1 MHARASQP
9 DRGNFRARLHLA
21 PRARSRSRTATELVQ
36 WVRIVDP
43 AGLTGLTLM
52 LSERPA
58 AGAAEDWRY
67 QTFWGNGA
75 PFVVDTPADLRRQGV
90 LPPAGAWTRLEASAD
105 VTWRVDGSVRLP
117 LAGHGFS
124 AVRFMQNGGMVEWG
138 PLSKIDAAGNET
150 LFVADDVP
158 PGGALHQSGSAS
170 GWPWV
175 AAGPSELPTEA
186 DFGTASPDG
195 ARRAAALDALRARW
209 SQPFLADDFEEIT
222 ETGVDGFAALI
233 ESKIRTTNDA
243 IDLGFV
249 RARADIYRVR
259 QYMLGADTASRL
271 VTSPS
276 LADVAVRE
284 ESARARSEKIS
295 GFRPG
300 RASGHRRFPA
310 AAQRQPTVAA
320 TNIRHRRSS
329 VHADARQRVV
339 YRRAADDR
347 GAARCGRRSGA
358 GNGHRASFPR
368 RARGDA
374 GRRRAVD
381 DADLGPARRHACYTQ
396 PRLARPG
403 RPLRPRRQRRRH
415 TGAAGACRIRRTDRK
430 RGRAAARAARAGSA
444 PLRAR
449 RQACGARQPG
459 QADPP
464 GRRGEA
470 AGDRAR
476 RPCGVRLYAACR
488 RQRDGEGA
496 QHAR

>member
-1 MHARASQP
+1 MCWLTPLAVPGRAGEPTMRVLAELLPEPTRRAPATCTRVRRNPTAGTFVHDFTGAASSLEIADG
-9 DRGNFRARLHLA
+9 DR
-21 PRARSRSRTATELVQ
+21 LVQ

-124 AVRFMQNGGMVEWG
+124 AVRFMQNGGIVEWG

-233 ESKIRTTNDA
+233 EFEDQDHERRNRSR
-243 IDLGFV
+243 L
-249 RARADIYRVR
+249 RAC
-259 QYMLGADTASRL
+259 ASRHL
-271 VTSPS
+271 SRSPIH
-276 LADVAVRE
+276 
-284 ESARARSEKIS
+284 ARS
-295 GFRPG
+295 R
-300 RASGHRRFPA
+300 HR
-310 AAQRQPTVAA
+310 VAA
-320 TNIRHRRSS
+320 RDLA
-329 VHADARQRVV
+329 V
-339 YRRAADDR
+339 
-347 GAARCGRRSGA
+347 
-358 GNGHRASFPR
+358 
-368 RARGDA
+368 A
-374 GRRRAVD
+374 GRR
-381 DADLGPARRHACYTQ
+381 G
-396 PRLARPG
+396 
-403 RPLRPRRQRRRH
+403 
-415 TGAAGACRIRRTDRK
+415 GA
-430 RGRAAARAARAGSA
+430 
-444 PLRAR
+444 
-449 RQACGARQPG
+449 
-459 QADPP
+459 
-464 GRRGEA
+464 
-470 AGDRAR
+470 
-476 RPCGVRLYAACR
+476 
-488 RQRDGEGA
+488 
-496 QHAR
+496 

>member
-1 MHARASQP
+1 MPVPERVYEPGLLEIAVVDPEFARSIGRFVADRTEWLTRRELARRRRDVLADAASGTRPRWRADDAGLAELLPEPTRRAPATCTRVRRNPTAGTFVHDFTGAASSLEIAAGDRTRAVGADRRPGRP
-9 DRGNFRARLHLA
+9 DRSDADA
-21 PRARSRSRTATELVQ
+21 
-36 WVRIVDP
+36 
-43 AGLTGLTLM
+43 
-52 LSERPA
+52 ERA
-58 AGAAEDWRY
+58 AGSGRGGGLAY
-67 QTFWGNGA
+67 QTFWGHRA

-90 LPPAGAWTRLEASAD
+90 LPPAGAWTQLEASAD

-124 AVRFMQNGGMVEWG
+124 AVRFMQNGGIVEWG

-233 ESKIRTTNDA
+233 ELKIRTTNDA

-284 ESARARSEKIS
+284 ESARARSEKI
-295 GFRPG
+295 
-300 RASGHRRFPA
+300 
-310 AAQRQPTVAA
+310 
-320 TNIRHRRSS
+320 
-329 VHADARQRVV
+329 
-339 YRRAADDR
+339 
-347 GAARCGRRSGA
+347 
-358 GNGHRASFPR
+358 
-368 RARGDA
+368 
-374 GRRRAVD
+374 
-381 DADLGPARRHACYTQ
+381 
-396 PRLARPG
+396 
-403 RPLRPRRQRRRH
+403 
-415 TGAAGACRIRRTDRK
+415 
-430 RGRAAARAARAGSA
+430 
-444 PLRAR
+444 
-449 RQACGARQPG
+449 
-459 QADPP
+459 
-464 GRRGEA
+464 
-470 AGDRAR
+470 
-476 RPCGVRLYAACR
+476 
-488 RQRDGEGA
+488 
-496 QHAR
+496 